1 MNRVFSELI
10 FEWSGDEVKRFGMDG
25 EMVSDM
31 KCAHYNVCAMFKPNI
46 VKLKLGLDIGVTDDD
61 QR

>member
-1 MNRVFSELI
+1 MDLCWVEGMNRVFSELI

-31 KCAHYNVCAMFKPNI
+31 KCAHYNVCAMFKHSET
-46 VKLKLGLDIGVTDDD
+46 KT
-61 QR
+61 RS